1 MAEQPAPD
9 LPAALTMGAQVYS
22 ADGHHV
28 GKVIELLTDEFIVA
42 AGLLGRQWSAFRH
55 DAVKAATPDR
65 VDLALAKDAIDQPW
79 NEVELRD
86 QHGHPRLVV
95 QVGVPRAASV
105 PFYDGVQ
112 TTTGGP
118 PSGEADQ

>member
-1 MAEQPAPD
+1 MAEQPA
-9 LPAALTMGAQVYS
+9 MGAQVYS

-42 AGLLGRQWSAFRH
+42 SGLLGRHWSAFRY
-55 DAVKAATPDR
+55 DAVKAATPER
-65 VDLALAKDAIDQPW
+65 VDLTLDKSTLDQPW
-79 NEVELRD
+79 SEVELRD
-86 QHGHPRLVV
+86 QHGHPHLVV
-95 QVGVPRAASV
+95 QVGVPRTARV

-118 PSGEADQ
+118 PEGEADQ